1 MVMTSRIATRLRQGH
16 DHGYE
21 RGPHPNSIAWGRLVT
36 VTDVEAGALGATDAR
51 AEALPTMARRE
62 TGRRDLSLAEAEEWW
77 AARRD
82 EMGLRSRWPSG

>member
-1 MVMTSRIATRLRQGH
+1 MATRRRQEH
-16 DHGYE
+16 DCGYE
-21 RGPHPNSIAWGRLVT
+21 RGCHPNSIVWGILVA

-51 AEALPTMARRE
+51 AEALLTMARRE
-62 TGRRDLSLAEAEEWW
+62 TEQRDLSLAEAEEWW